1 MPAGDQANPTPAKG
15 QPMTDSKP
23 EAPPETSDVM
33 LVVRTFSRCFDD
45 FDTDRFISLWD
56 DQASLIVY
64 QPEELHST
72 IFNLSA
78 LRAYFASLPNVIR
91 GFRDTKV
98 IDLRSDITGDT
109 ATVFVR
115 FWTRISFAREARV
128 LDGQIRQTFL
138 LRRRDNRWKL
148 VHYHESRQ
156 VPGLE
161 SVSGDW

>member
-1 MPAGDQANPTPAKG
+1 MSAHTAA
-15 QPMTDSKP
+15 TD
-23 EAPPETSDVM
+23 ETDVM
-33 LVVRTFSRCFDD
+33 DVVRRFSQT
-45 FDTDRFISLWD
+45 FDTLDVDQFIKLWANE
-56 DQASLIVY
+56 ASLIVY
-64 QPEELHST
+64 QPEEL
-72 IFNLSA
+72 LSPIYDLKS
-78 LRAYFASLPNVIR
+78 LRAYFANLANVIR

-98 IDLRSDITGDT
+98 IDLRIDVTGDT

-115 FWTRISFAREARV
+115 FWTRIAFAREAKV

-138 LRRRDNRWKL
+138 LRRRDDRWRL